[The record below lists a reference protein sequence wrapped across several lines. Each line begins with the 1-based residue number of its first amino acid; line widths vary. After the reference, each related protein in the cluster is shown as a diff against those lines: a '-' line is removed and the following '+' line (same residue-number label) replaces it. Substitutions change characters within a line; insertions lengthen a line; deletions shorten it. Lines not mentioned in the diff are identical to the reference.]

1 METGRL
7 MPAAEKRD
15 PERELREAI
24 GSFRHDPE
32 RFVRFAFPWRE
43 EGTELAAEEGPRE
56 WQLQQLRFISEAL
69 KAGASAEGAIR
80 IAVASGHGI
89 GKSTLVAWIIL
100 WALVSHPQTKVTITA
115 NTGDQLR
122 TKTWP
127 EVSKWFNLMI
137 CRHWFRLEATSISAR
152 QGAYAKTWR
161 CDAATW
167 SENNTVAFQGLHNK
181 GKRLVLI
188 FDEASEI
195 VDKIWEVAEGAMT
208 DEDTEIIW
216 AVFGNPTV
224 TTGRFRECFAGGRF
238 SHRWKANQIDS
249 REVPGTNKREIAK
262 WIEDYGDDSDFVRVR
277 VKGQFPRGGSMQ
289 FIDSELVEQAMKR
302 AVTTNL
308 REALILGVDVARF
321 GAAQSVIYFRR
332 GREGRYLPPLKFRG
346 LDTMQLAA
354 RVADVAKR
362 EGAQA
367 IFVDEGGIGAGVVDR
382 LRQMRVPGVIG
393 VNFGGKADR
402 LILEEGQPATANKRA
417 EMWASMRTWLKTG
430 AIPKDPELQADLTG
444 VEYGFNIHNE
454 IQLEAKEHMVKRGL
468 SSPDIGDA
476 LALTFAY
483 PVMDLPDQHDG
494 MRYDGG
500 SVGSGD
506 RVTSDYDP
514 MAELE

>member
-1 METGRL
+1 M
-7 MPAAEKRD
+7 
-15 PERELREAI
+15 
-24 GSFRHDPE
+24 
-32 RFVRFAFPWRE
+32 RFVFPWGE
-43 EGTELAAEEGPRE
+43 EGTELALESGPRE
-56 WQLQQLRFISEAL
+56 WQLQQLNFIADAL
-69 KAGASAEGAIR
+69 KAGARAEGAIR

-89 GKSTLVAWIIL
+89 GKSALVSWIIL
-100 WALVSHPQTKVTITA
+100 WALVTYPQTKIVITA

-238 SHRWKANQIDS
+238 AKRWQANQIDS
-249 REVPGTNKREIAK
+249 REVLGTNKREIAK
-262 WIEDYGDDSDFVRVR
+262 WIEDWGEDHDFVRVR

-289 FIDSELVEQAMKR
+289 FIDSEIVEAAAK
-302 AVTTNL
+302 
-308 REALILGVDVARF
+308 REAICHIRQPLIMGVDVARF
-321 GAAQSVIYFRR
+321 GEDQATIYFRR
-332 GREGRYLPPLKFRG
+332 GLDARTVAPLKFRG
-346 LDTMQLAA
+346 LDLVTLSGKIAEQAMHHGVAA
-354 RVADVAKR
+354 VF
-362 EGAQA
+362 
-367 IFVDEGGIGAGVVDR
+367 IDETGMGAGVVDMVR
-382 LRQMRVPGVIG
+382 KMLFGTLVVG
-393 VNFGGKADR
+393 VNNGGKADR
-402 LILEEGQPATANKRA
+402 YLMGSDMPASAHKGD
-417 EMWASMRTWLKTG
+417 ELWVSMREWLKTG
-430 AIPKDPELQADLTG
+430 SIPDDPELRAELTG
-444 VEYGFNIHNE
+444 RQYGYNPNTE
-454 IQLEAKEHMVKRGL
+454 IVLERKDDMRKRGL
-468 SSPDIGDA
+468 SSPDNADG

-483 PVMDLPDQHDG
+483 PVADLPVES
-494 MRYDGG
+494 RFGG
-500 SVGSGD
+500 LGVVD
-506 RVTSDYDP
+506 HRVESDYDP
-514 MAELE
+514 HADL

>member
-1 METGRL
+1 

-43 EGTELAAEEGPRE
+43 EGKELAAEDGPRE

-69 KAGASAEGAIR
+69 KAGASVEGAIR

-89 GKSTLVAWIIL
+89 GKSALVAWIIL
-100 WALVSHPQTKVTITA
+100 WALCSHPQTKVTITA
-115 NTGDQLR
+115 NTGDQVR

-137 CRHWFRLEATSISAR
+137 CRHWFKFEATSITAR
-152 QGAYAKTWR
+152 QAVYAKTWR

-195 VDKIWEVAEGAMT
+195 FDKIWEVAEGAMT

-238 SHRWKANQIDS
+238 SHRWKTSQIDS
-249 REVPGTNKREIAK
+249 RTVPGTNKKEFAK
-262 WIEDYGDDSDFVRVR
+262 WVQDNGEDSDFVRVR

-289 FIDSELVEQAMKR
+289 FIDNETVEA
-302 AVTTNL
+302 AAE
-308 REALILGVDVARF
+308 REARSHVRQALVIGVDVARF
-321 GAAQSVIYFRR
+321 GDDQSTIYFRR
-332 GREGRYLPPLKFRG
+332 GMDARTVPPIKMRG
-346 LDTMQLAA
+346 VDLVTLAGK
-354 RVADVAKR
+354 VAEQAMLHN
-362 EGAQA
+362 AQA
-367 IFVDEGGIGAGVVDR
+367 IFIDEGGMGAGVVDMVRKMLPER
-382 LRQMRVPGVIG
+382 LVIG
-393 VNFGGKADR
+393 INNGGRADR
-402 LILEEGQPATANKRA
+402 YTMGSDLPSTANKGA
-417 EMWASMRTWLKTG
+417 ETWASMREWLKGG
-430 AIPKDPELQADLTG
+430 AIPNDPELRAELTARQ
-444 VEYGFNIHNE
+444 YGFNPKNE
-454 IQLEAKEHMVKRGL
+454 ILLERKEDMKKRGL
-468 SSPDIGDA
+468 SSPDNADG

-483 PVMDLPDQHDG
+483 PVADLPPDAG
-494 MRYDGG
+494 VERYAPNAEGTMG
-500 SVGSGD
+500 SHAA
-506 RVTSDYDP
+506 RSDYDP
-514 MAELE
+514 HADL